1 MKNTMNHKTKK
12 IPKVK
17 IEAVDLK
24 EFLTDQL
31 TIDPYWDDLYNP
43 PQKSTKK
50 RKGNH

>member
-1 MKNTMNHKTKK
+1 MKTKK

-43 PQKSTKK
+43 PQKSIKK
-50 RKGNH
+50 RKRNH